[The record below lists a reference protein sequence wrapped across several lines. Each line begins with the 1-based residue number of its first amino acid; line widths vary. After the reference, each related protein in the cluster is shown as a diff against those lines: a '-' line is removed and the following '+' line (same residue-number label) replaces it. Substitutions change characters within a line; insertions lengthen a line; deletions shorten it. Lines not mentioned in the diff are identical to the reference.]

1 MNIRLNILKSNI
13 QSISQKRELFVLF
26 EKEKYKKFMKVSLL
40 SLCLFFLIAIFPKS
54 GFSQSVDSFI
64 DKIYPELD
72 KLYKHLH
79 QNPELSLQEKE
90 TSARIAQEL
99 KSLGY
104 KVTENIG
111 GYGVVGVLENGAGP
125 VLLIRADMDA
135 LPMEEKTG
143 LPYASTKKGTSND
156 GKETFIA
163 HSCGHDIHMSV
174 FVGTA
179 KMMVEY
185 KHAWRGTLLMVGQ
198 PAEENGMGAWNMM
211 NDGLY
216 ERFPHPDYAIALHD
230 DPFLPAGMLGY
241 KSGPLMAGVDMMNVT
256 VYGEGAHGAAPHKGI
271 DPIVLSAQ
279 MIQAYQTIVS
289 RRIAP
294 TDPAVITVGSIHGG
308 TVHNIIPDEVVMQL
322 TLRSYSPEVRE
333 EMVSSIKRISEQ
345 YARAAGLSEE
355 KMPTYWIRH
364 PHTPALI
371 NDADLTRQMVDV
383 FRNNIGADKVKE
395 VEAQMIGEDF
405 SRFGLQERNIPI
417 TMFYLGA
424 SDPEFLEKAEKEG
437 LDIPGLHSPYFA
449 PLPEPTIKTG
459 VKAMS
464 LFAMDILK
472 NVEIL
477 KK

>member
-1 MNIRLNILKSNI
+1 
-13 QSISQKRELFVLF
+13 
-26 EKEKYKKFMKVSLL
+26 MKVSLY
-40 SLCLFFLIAIFPKS
+40 SLCLFILIGIFPKP
-54 GFSQSVDSFI
+54 GFSQSVDNFI

-72 KLYKHLH
+72 QLYKTLH

-90 TSARIAQEL
+90 TSARIAKEL

-104 KVTENIG
+104 EVTENIG

-125 VLLIRADMDA
+125 VLLIRTDMDA

-143 LPYASTKKGTSND
+143 LPYASIKKGISND
-156 GKETFIA
+156 GKETFIT

-179 KMMVEY
+179 KMMMEY

-256 VYGEGAHGAAPHKGI
+256 IYGEGAHGAAPHKGI

-294 TDPAVITVGSIHGG
+294 IDPAVVTVGSIHGG

-333 EMVSSIKRISEQ
+333 EMISSVKRISEQ
-345 YARAAGLSEE
+345 YARAAGLPEE

-371 NDADLTRQMVDV
+371 NDDALTLQMVDV
-383 FRNNIGADKVKE
+383 FKNNIGADKVKE
-395 VEAQMIGEDF
+395 VQAQMIGEDF
-405 SRFGLQERNIPI
+405 SRFGMQERKIPI

-424 SDPEFLEKAEKEG
+424 NDPDFLKEAEDKG

-472 NVEIL
+472 NVEIM

>member
-1 MNIRLNILKSNI
+1 MKIL
-13 QSISQKRELFVLF
+13 LF
-26 EKEKYKKFMKVSLL
+26 SLIIFTSLIVFPL
-40 SLCLFFLIAIFPKS
+40 S
-54 GFSQSVDSFI
+54 GYTQDVDRFI
-64 DKIYPELD
+64 DDIYPELD
-72 KLYKHLH
+72 QLYKHLH

-90 TSARIAQEL
+90 TSARIASEL

-104 KVTENIG
+104 QVTENVG

-125 VLLIRADMDA
+125 VLLIRSDMDA

-143 LPYASTKKGTSND
+143 LPYASTKKGVSND
-156 GKETFIA
+156 GKETYIA

-185 KHAWRGTLLMVGQ
+185 KNAWSGTLLMVGQ
-198 PAEENGMGAWNMM
+198 PSEENGLGASNMM
-211 NDGLY
+211 KDGLY

-241 KSGPLMAGVDMMNVT
+241 KAGALMAGVDMMNVT
-256 VYGEGAHGAAPHKGI
+256 VYGQGAHGAAPHKGI
-271 DPIVLSAQ
+271 DPIVLSSQ
-279 MIQAYQTIVS
+279 MVQAYQTIVS
-289 RRIAP
+289 RTIAP
-294 TDPAVITVGSIHGG
+294 TDPAVVTVGSIHGG

-333 EMVSSIKRISEQ
+333 VLLTSVKRISENL
-345 YARAAGLSEE
+345 ARAAGLPED
-355 KMPTYWIRH
+355 KMPAYWIRD

-371 NDADLTRQMVDV
+371 NDADLTNRMAEV
-383 FRNNIGADKVKE
+383 FKDAFGEEKVTE

-405 SRFGLQERNIPI
+405 SRFGLQERKIPI

-424 SDPEFLEKAEKEG
+424 SDPVFLERAQRDG
-437 LDIPGLHSPYFA
+437 LEIPGLHSPYFA

-459 VKAMS
+459 VKAMGM
-464 LFAMDILK
+464 FAMDILK
-472 NVEIL
+472 KNDFDRY
-477 KK
+477 

>member
-1 MNIRLNILKSNI
+1 
-13 QSISQKRELFVLF
+13 
-26 EKEKYKKFMKVSLL
+26 MKVLLFSLIL
-40 SLCLFFLIAIFPKS
+40 FSSLIVVPKS
-54 GFSQSVDSFI
+54 GFTQDVDRFI
-64 DKIYPELD
+64 DDIYPELD
-72 KLYKHLH
+72 QLYKHLH

-90 TSARIAQEL
+90 TSARIASEL

-104 KVTENIG
+104 QVTENVG

-125 VLLIRADMDA
+125 VLLIRSDMDA

-143 LPYASTKKGTSND
+143 LPYASTKKGISND
-156 GKETFIA
+156 GKETYIA

-185 KHAWRGTLLMVGQ
+185 KNAWRGTLLMVGQ
-198 PAEENGMGAWNMM
+198 PSEENGLGASNMM
-211 NDGLY
+211 KDGLY

-241 KSGPLMAGVDMMNVT
+241 KAGALMAGVDMMNVT
-256 VYGEGAHGAAPHKGI
+256 VYGQGAHGAAPHKGI
-271 DPIVLSAQ
+271 DPIVLSSQ
-279 MIQAYQTIVS
+279 MVQAYQTIVS
-289 RRIAP
+289 RTIAP
-294 TDPAVITVGSIHGG
+294 TDPAVVTVGSIHGG

-322 TLRSYSPEVRE
+322 TLRSYSPAVRE
-333 EMVSSIKRISEQ
+333 LLLTSVKRISENL
-345 YARAAGLSEE
+345 ARAAGLPED
-355 KMPTYWIRH
+355 KLPTYWIRD

-371 NDADLTRQMVDV
+371 NDSELTNRMVNV
-383 FRNNIGADKVKE
+383 FQNHFGEENVKE

-405 SRFGLQERNIPI
+405 SRYGLQERMIPI

-424 SDPEFLEKAEKEG
+424 SDPAFLEKAQREG
-437 LDIPGLHSPYFA
+437 LEIPGLHSPYFA

-459 VKAMS
+459 VKAMGM
-464 LFAMDILK
+464 FAMDILGK
-472 NVEIL
+472 SDIDV

>member
-1 MNIRLNILKSNI
+1 MKKLNFIFLLPLLFIGFITTI
-13 QSISQKRELFVLF
+13 QAQ
-26 EKEKYKKFMKVSLL
+26 
-40 SLCLFFLIAIFPKS
+40 
-54 GFSQSVDSFI
+54 QVDTVI

-99 KSLGY
+99 RDLGY
-104 KVTENIG
+104 EVTEGIG
-111 GYGVVGVLENGAGP
+111 GYGVVGVLKNGPGP

-143 LPYASTKKGTSND
+143 LPYASTKKGISND
-156 GKETFIA
+156 GKETYIA
-163 HSCGHDIHMSV
+163 HSCGHDIHMTV

-179 KMMVEY
+179 RIMQEFKES
-185 KHAWRGTLLMVGQ
+185 WRGTLLMVGQ
-198 PAEENGMGAWNMM
+198 PSEENGMGAWNMM

-230 DPFLPAGMLGY
+230 DPFLPAGQVGY
-241 KSGPLMAGVDMMNVT
+241 KAGPLMAGVDMMNVT
-256 VYGEGAHGAAPHKGI
+256 VYGEGAHGAAPHTGI

-294 TDPAVITVGSIHGG
+294 TDPAVVTVGSIHGG
-308 TVHNIIPDEVVMQL
+308 SVHNIIPDEVTMQL

-333 EMVSSIKRISEQ
+333 EMISSIKRISEN
-345 YARAAGLSEE
+345 YAKAAGLPES
-355 KMPTYWIRH
+355 KMPTYWIRE

-371 NDADLTRQMVDV
+371 NDDALTERMVNV
-383 FRNNIGADKVKE
+383 FKTNLGEDNIKE

-417 TMFYLGA
+417 SMFYLGA
-424 SDPEFLEKAEKEG
+424 SDPEFLKKAKAEG
-437 LDIPGLHSPYFA
+437 LEIPGLHSPQFA

-459 VKAMS
+459 IKAMS
-464 LFAMDILK
+464 VFAMDILR
-472 NVEIL
+472 NMEIM

>member
-1 MNIRLNILKSNI
+1 
-13 QSISQKRELFVLF
+13 
-26 EKEKYKKFMKVSLL
+26 MKVSLF
-40 SLCLFFLIAIFPKS
+40 SLCLFFLIAIFPKP
-54 GFSQSVDSFI
+54 GFSQSVDNFI

-72 KLYKHLH
+72 QLYKALHL
-79 QNPELSLQEKE
+79 NPELSLQEKE
-90 TSARIAQEL
+90 TSARIAKEL

-104 KVTENIG
+104 EVTENIG

-125 VLLIRADMDA
+125 VLLIRTDMDA

-143 LPYASTKKGTSND
+143 LPYASTKKGISND
-156 GKETFIA
+156 GKETYIT

-294 TDPAVITVGSIHGG
+294 IDPAVVTVGSIHGG

-371 NDADLTRQMVDV
+371 NDNELTRQMVDV
-383 FRNNIGADKVKE
+383 FTNNIGADKVKE
-395 VEAQMIGEDF
+395 VQAQMIGEDF
-405 SRFGLQERNIPI
+405 SRFGMQERNIPI

-424 SDPEFLEKAEKEG
+424 SDPEFLEKAEIEG
-437 LDIPGLHSPYFA
+437 LEIPGLHSPYFA